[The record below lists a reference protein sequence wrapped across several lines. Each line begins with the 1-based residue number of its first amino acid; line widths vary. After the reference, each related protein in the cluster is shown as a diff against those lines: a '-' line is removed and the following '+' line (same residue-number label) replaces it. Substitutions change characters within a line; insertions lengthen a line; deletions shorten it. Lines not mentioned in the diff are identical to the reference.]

1 MLLLIDNYDSF
12 TYNLVHYFE
21 ELGQE
26 VIVFRNDQIS
36 AENVLNRIPNYIVI
50 SPGPSSPKNAG
61 ICIDLIK
68 KNANYHPKT
77 IPLLGVCLG
86 HQAIAEAFGGYVE
99 ESGKPIHGKVSEIN
113 HNKSVLYQNIQ
124 NPFQAT
130 RYHSLIVNKNKLPK
144 ILEVTSQTKDGTIM
158 GMSHKEL
165 PIFGVQFHPESIAT
179 EYGHQLLKNFLS
191 IKKWI
196 S

>member
-191 IKKWI
+191 IKK
-196 S
+196 

>member
-196 S
+196 N